1 MPIRGRKP
9 DPELEKHW
17 PQILAEAMA
26 GVDSVRAIAEKWG
39 ISDSYLRKRLKNTEG
54 ASSIERL
61 KRREVNSR
69 AALNATKAEILLR
82 GVEVA
87 ARAADE
93 DVRDMV
99 SGVEA
104 SREILIKIRSMI
116 PDMDQARDLKVA
128 AETVRATIDTIR
140 KIRGLDNPV
149 DSGDDDLG
157 SATEE
162 ELRNELARLQ
172 GQPFAPGANPA
183 RASEKTRAH

>member
-1 MPIRGRKP
+1 
-9 DPELEKHW
+9 
-17 PQILAEAMA
+17 MA

-104 SREILIKIRSMI
+104 SREILVKIRSMI